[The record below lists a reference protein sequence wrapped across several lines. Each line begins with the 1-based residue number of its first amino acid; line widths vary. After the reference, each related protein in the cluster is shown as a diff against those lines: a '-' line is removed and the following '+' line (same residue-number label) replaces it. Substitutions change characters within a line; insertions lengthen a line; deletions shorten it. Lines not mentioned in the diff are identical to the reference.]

1 MRSGGCSADQRQP
14 SGSFAWLKPSPVRDT
29 WRRMLPFIRTC
40 LANPFWPPTWGNF
53 PVQRPGTRLTAG
65 GWPERSISS
74 AVQKQLLHLL
84 WNSAKILSSAST
96 AWEGLGPQLHQLQT
110 QKKKEKNVG
119 RDLWRSANPNPVSKH
134 SQLQRWMLPY
144 PSTKRAV
151 SHKESSIE
159 SNKFAEE
166 TGKAKA
172 H

>member
-1 MRSGGCSADQRQP
+1 MPRAREPPYSGVADPKGAFPLQCRN
-14 SGSFAWLKPSPVRDT
+14 SYCTCCETVLKSSPVPAP
-29 WRRMLPFIRTC
+29 L
-40 LANPFWPPTWGNF
+40 G
-53 PVQRPGTRLTAG
+53 
-65 GWPERSISS
+65 
-74 AVQKQLLHLL
+74 
-84 WNSAKILSSAST
+84 
-96 AWEGLGPQLHQLQT
+96 EGLGPQLHQLQT
-110 QKKKEKNVG
+110 QKKREKKIVG

-159 SNKFAEE
+159 SNKFTEE